1 LVIKIN
7 YLSLYQEKQPIK
19 IKVMKTLKEQLSESV
34 NCNHYAKE
42 ANQNCEIIEKKKP
55 ENGYDCE
62 FVLVNFINESN
73 NPSKLSG
80 LYVVV
85 IEEEE
90 ISEIDKSY
98 VKQIF
103 NK

>member
-1 LVIKIN
+1 
-7 YLSLYQEKQPIK
+7 
-19 IKVMKTLKEQLSESV
+19 MKTLREQLSESI
-34 NCNHYAKE
+34 NCDHYAKE
-42 ANQNCEIIEKKKP
+42 SNQYCEIIEKKRP

-62 FVLVNFINESN
+62 FILVNFINESN
-73 NPSKLSG
+73 NPARLSG
-80 LYVVV
+80 LYVVI

-90 ISEIDKSY
+90 ISEIDKNS

>member
-1 LVIKIN
+1 
-7 YLSLYQEKQPIK
+7 
-19 IKVMKTLKEQLSESV
+19 MKTLKEQLSESV
-34 NCNHYAKE
+34 NCDHYAKE
-42 ANQNCEIIEKKKP
+42 ANQNCEIIKRKKS

-62 FVLVNFINESN
+62 FILVNFINETGN
-73 NPSKLSG
+73 HCKLSG

-85 IEEEE
+85 IDEEE